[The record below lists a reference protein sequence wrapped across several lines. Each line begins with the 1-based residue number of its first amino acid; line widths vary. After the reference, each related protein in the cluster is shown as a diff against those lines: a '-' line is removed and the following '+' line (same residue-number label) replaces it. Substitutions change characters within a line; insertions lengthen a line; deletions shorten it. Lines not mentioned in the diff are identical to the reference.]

1 MTDPNP
7 GHDSQNMWDDE
18 DEAKTSKQE
27 VSDKKFAERLERQ
40 ANDGHGWDKAPA
52 MMREAADRI
61 MRLIDSTAALDGYWS
76 YECKQNELLR
86 AALIAI
92 RDWSA
97 KPYSNVGDPA
107 KRMQDIARE
116 ALRAGHET

>member
-1 MTDPNP
+1 MTAT
-7 GHDSQNMWDDE
+7 E
-18 DEAKTSKQE
+18 TSKQE

-76 YECKQNELLR
+76 YECKQNERLR
-86 AALIAI
+86 TALEEAIDWLKDTDTEGTRTRLARWRNVLRPTAAPES
-92 RDWSA
+92 RD
-97 KPYSNVGDPA
+97 G
-107 KRMQDIARE
+107 
-116 ALRAGHET
+116 